1 MITRQNT
8 VIKMEEMMDRRIPLA
23 TLAFT
28 PSRSLAPYFWETTTE
43 KPEDTPWAKPVVRN
57 MIVPVEP
64 TAANAP
70 APTNR
75 PTMMVS
81 TML

>member
-1 MITRQNT
+1 MSAGVFIRTRSGGMITRQKT
-8 VIKMEEMMDRRIPLA
+8 VIQIFGTVFLGD
-23 TLAFT
+23 
-28 PSRSLAPYFWETTTE
+28 YYG